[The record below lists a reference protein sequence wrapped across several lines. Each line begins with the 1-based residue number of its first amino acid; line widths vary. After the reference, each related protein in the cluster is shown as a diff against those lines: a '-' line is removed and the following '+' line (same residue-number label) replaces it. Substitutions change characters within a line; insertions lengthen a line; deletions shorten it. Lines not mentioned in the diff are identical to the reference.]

1 MNQQK
6 YESQPNTGN
15 IYSQNTENIQNP
27 EQSKK
32 ETQIVTQIDS
42 VNLSRE
48 DNKLK
53 EESSQNAQNQQNQQ
67 IPESQKTDAITNPKI
82 KKIFKEIK

>member
-1 MNQQK
+1 MNQQNN
-6 YESQPNTGN
+6 ERQPNTGN
-15 IYSQNTENIQNP
+15 IYSQNTKFIQNP
-27 EQSKK
+27 EKKKK
-32 ETQIVTQIDS
+32 ETQIVTQIYS

-67 IPESQKTDAITNPKI
+67 IPESQKNDAINNPQN
-82 KKIFKEIK
+82 